1 MIVVTGSESF
11 IGKKLI
17 SSLLE
22 KNEKIV
28 GFDLVDKSQNYDF
41 IKIDIRSQNLEQ
53 KIPENTDVLIHL
65 ASLSSDPLCKGKS
78 DETFDVNVLG
88 TLNLIRA
95 AIKKNVK
102 QFIFASTEWVYEGFT
117 GNEEKNE
124 DSLIDITQHKS
135 EYALSKLVSE
145 MNLKQEFD
153 NGLSNVTI
161 LRFGIIYGPREKN
174 WAAVES
180 IANTVKHN
188 DEVTVG
194 SLKTGRR
201 FVHLNDIVQGIILS
215 IGISG
220 FNIINLTG
228 DQIITLEDIIKT
240 SENLYNKSITI
251 TEKNST
257 NISLRN
263 PSNQKAKKILKWN
276 PEINLEKGLRSIDSF
291 I

>member
-22 KNEKIV
+22 NNEKVI
-28 GFDLVDKSQNYDF
+28 GFDLVEKSQNYNF
-41 IKIDIRSQNLEQ
+41 VKIDIRSENLEDH
-53 KIPENTDVLIHL
+53 IPENTDVLIHL

-78 DETFDVNVLG
+78 YETFDINVMG
-88 TLNLIRA
+88 TLNLINA

-102 QFIFASTEWVYEGFT
+102 QFIFASTEWVYEGFSE
-117 GNEEKNE
+117 NEEKDEN
-124 DSLIDITQHKS
+124 SIIDITQHKS

-145 MNLKQEFD
+145 INLKQEFD

-180 IANTVKHN
+180 IASMVKNN
-188 DEVTVG
+188 DEVSVG

-201 FVHLNDIVQGIILS
+201 FVHVFDIVEGIILS
-215 IGISG
+215 IGKSG

-228 DQIITLEDIIKT
+228 DKIITLNDIIKT
-240 SENLYNKSITI
+240 TEKLFNKSITI
-251 TEKNST
+251 IEKNPT

-263 PSNQKAKKILKWN
+263 PSNQKAKKLLNWN
-276 PEINLEKGLRSIDSF
+276 PKINLEDGLKSIESF

>member
-22 KNEKIV
+22 NNEKVI
-28 GFDLVDKSQNYDF
+28 GFDLVEKSQNYNF
-41 IKIDIRSQNLEQ
+41 VKIDIRSENLEDH
-53 KIPENTDVLIHL
+53 IPENTDVLIHL

-78 DETFDVNVLG
+78 YETFDINVMG
-88 TLNLIRA
+88 TLNLINA

-102 QFIFASTEWVYEGFT
+102 QFIFASTEWVYEGFSE
-117 GNEEKNE
+117 NEEKDEN
-124 DSLIDITQHKS
+124 SIIDITQHKS

-145 MNLKQEFD
+145 INLKQEFD

-180 IANTVKHN
+180 IASMVKNN
-188 DEVTVG
+188 DEVSVG

-201 FVHLNDIVQGIILS
+201 FVHVFDIVEGIILS
-215 IGISG
+215 IGKSG

-228 DQIITLEDIIKT
+228 NTIITLNDIIKT
-240 SENLYNKSITI
+240 TEKLFNKSITI
-251 TEKNST
+251 IEKNPT

-263 PSNQKAKKILKWN
+263 PSNQKAKKLLNWN
-276 PEINLEKGLRSIDSF
+276 PKINLEDGLKSIESF

>member
-1 MIVVTGSESF
+1 LIVVTGSESF

-22 KNEKIV
+22 KNEKII
-28 GFDLVDKSQNYDF
+28 GFDLVEKSQNYNF
-41 IKIDIRSQNLEQ
+41 VKIDIRSENLEDH
-53 KIPENTDVLIHL
+53 IPENTDVLIHL

-78 DETFDVNVLG
+78 YETFDINVMG

-102 QFIFASTEWVYEGFT
+102 QFIFASTEWVYEGFN
-117 GNEEKNE
+117 GNEEKDEN
-124 DSLIDITQHKS
+124 SIIDITQHKS

-145 MNLKQEFD
+145 INLKQEFD

-180 IANTVKHN
+180 IASMVKN
-188 DEVTVG
+188 NAEVTVG

-201 FVHLNDIVQGIILS
+201 FVHVFDIIEGIILS
-215 IGISG
+215 IGKSG

-228 DQIITLEDIIKT
+228 DKIITLNDIIKT
-240 SENLYNKSITI
+240 TEKLFNKSIRTI
-251 TEKNST
+251 EKNPT

-263 PSNQKAKKILKWN
+263 PSNQKAKKLLDWN
-276 PEINLEKGLRSIDSF
+276 PKINLEDGIKSIESF
-291 I
+291 L

>member
-1 MIVVTGSESF
+1 LIVVTGSESF

-22 KNEKIV
+22 KNEKVI
-28 GFDLVDKSQNYDF
+28 GFDLVEKSQNYNF
-41 IKIDIRSQNLEQ
+41 VKIDIRSKNLEDH
-53 KIPENTDVLIHL
+53 IPENIDVLIHL

-78 DETFDVNVLG
+78 YETFDINVMG

-102 QFIFASTEWVYEGFT
+102 QFIFASTEWVYEGFSE
-117 GNEEKNE
+117 NEEKDEN
-124 DSLIDITQHKS
+124 SIIDITQHKS

-145 MNLKQEFD
+145 INLKQEFD

-180 IANTVKHN
+180 IASMVKNNT
-188 DEVTVG
+188 EVTVG

-201 FVHLNDIVQGIILS
+201 FVHVFDIVEGIILS
-215 IGISG
+215 IGQSG

-228 DQIITLEDIIKT
+228 NTIITLNDIIKT
-240 SENLYNKSITI
+240 TEKLFNKSITI
-251 TEKNST
+251 VEKNPT

-263 PSNQKAKKILKWN
+263 PSNQKAKKLLNWN
-276 PEINLEKGLRSIDSF
+276 PKINLEDGLKSIKSF

>member
-1 MIVVTGSESF
+1 MIVITGSESF

-78 DETFDVNVLG
+78 YETFDVNVLG

-188 DEVTVG
+188 DEVIVG

-240 SENLYNKSITI
+240 SEKLYNKSITI

>member
-1 MIVVTGSESF
+1 LIVVTGSESF

-22 KNEKIV
+22 NNEKVI
-28 GFDLVDKSQNYDF
+28 GFDLVEKSQNYNF
-41 IKIDIRSQNLEQ
+41 VKIDIRSENLEDH
-53 KIPENTDVLIHL
+53 IPENTDVLIHL

-78 DETFDVNVLG
+78 YETFDINVMG
-88 TLNLIRA
+88 TLNLINA

-102 QFIFASTEWVYEGFT
+102 QFIFASTEWVYEGFSE
-117 GNEEKNE
+117 NEEKDEN
-124 DSLIDITQHKS
+124 SIIDITQHKS

-145 MNLKQEFD
+145 INLKQEFD

-180 IANTVKHN
+180 IASMVKNN
-188 DEVTVG
+188 DEVSVG

-201 FVHLNDIVQGIILS
+201 FVHVFDIVEGIILS
-215 IGISG
+215 IGKNG

-228 DQIITLEDIIKT
+228 DKIITLNDIIKT
-240 SENLYNKSITI
+240 TEKLFNKSITI
-251 TEKNST
+251 IEKNPT

-263 PSNQKAKKILKWN
+263 PSNQKAKKLLNWN
-276 PEINLEKGLRSIDSF
+276 PKINLEDGLKSIESF

>member
-78 DETFDVNVLG
+78 YETFDVNVLG

-240 SENLYNKSITI
+240 SEKLYNKSITI

>member
-22 KNEKIV
+22 KNEKVI
-28 GFDLVDKSQNYDF
+28 GFDLVEKSQNYNF
-41 IKIDIRSQNLEQ
+41 VKIDIRSKNLEDH
-53 KIPENTDVLIHL
+53 IPENIDVLIHL

-78 DETFDVNVLG
+78 YETFDINVMG

-102 QFIFASTEWVYEGFT
+102 QFIFASTEWVYEGFSE
-117 GNEEKNE
+117 NEEKDEN
-124 DSLIDITQHKS
+124 SIIDITQHKS

-145 MNLKQEFD
+145 INLKQEFD

-180 IANTVKHN
+180 IASMVKNNT
-188 DEVTVG
+188 EVTVG

-201 FVHLNDIVQGIILS
+201 FVHVFDIVEGIILS
-215 IGISG
+215 IGKSG

-228 DQIITLEDIIKT
+228 NTIITLNDIIKT
-240 SENLYNKSITI
+240 TEKLFNKSITI
-251 TEKNST
+251 VEKNPQ

-263 PSNQKAKKILKWN
+263 PSNQKAKKLLNWN
-276 PEINLEKGLRSIDSF
+276 PKINLEDGLKSIKSF